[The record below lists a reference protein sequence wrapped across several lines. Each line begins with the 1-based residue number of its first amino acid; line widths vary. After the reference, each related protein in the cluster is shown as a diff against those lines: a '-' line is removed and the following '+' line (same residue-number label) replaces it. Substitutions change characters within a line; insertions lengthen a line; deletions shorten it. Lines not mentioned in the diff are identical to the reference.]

1 MFIATVSIL
10 SLPYGTDNEYSYILK
25 EQDAAEYMGDALLPD
40 VVGMFAALPFGT
52 GNRETVGLIVAVRQG
67 KEMMKALKTIHFLY
81 QKEYSL
87 GRDLLGLCRYI
98 ASNTFCTL
106 GDAVRC
112 AFPTALLGQ
121 LEDRYEK
128 TENSPSGLNIK
139 LQTLYDYVVSHPQ
152 LSLAELCAEF
162 GDEVQDGLRYLA
174 KEEFIRVQ
182 PTVKNVPTV
191 KYKCIYS
198 LNMPCYEAI
207 RATRSKKARA
217 LTEYLSTV
225 ESEQETYIKKEY
237 LLTGRELKALC
248 DKGILKSEQIEE
260 YRNPYVS
267 YAKTVKED
275 NTVLNEEQQ
284 NAYDTISGLIDTEKP
299 QAALLY
305 GVTGSGKTRVIKALC
320 DKVIAK
326 GKSVIMLVPE
336 ISLTPQSTAIFCACY
351 GDRVAVIHSSLSVG
365 ERIDAWK
372 RVKRGLVDM
381 VIGTRSAIFAP
392 LSNLG
397 MVVIDEEQEHT
408 YKSEMS
414 PKYHARDAARY
425 RCADSNALM
434 LLASA
439 TPSVESFYKAS
450 IGKYTLVRMMNRY
463 GSAGEAKTV
472 LADMRVDA
480 RNGITDPIGTELK
493 KKILENKIS
502 GNQTIL
508 FLNRRGYNN
517 FLSCREC
524 GNVMLCPNCDISLTY
539 HTSGFFPSEAVQGFE
554 NSYTVR
560 ANNGYL
566 MCHTCGY
573 KTKIPEKCEK
583 CGSEHIA
590 YMGYGTQKIENDLKQ
605 LDPSLRILRMDADTT
620 GGKLAYERILSE
632 FRQGNADIL
641 LGTQM
646 VTKGHDFPNVTLV
659 GVLLA
664 DFSLYVQDYRANERT
679 FSLLTQVIGRAG
691 RKDKEGVA
699 VIQTFNPEHEILSLA
714 SKQDYDAF
722 YKGEIA
728 MRKALAYP
736 PFCDMTV
743 FTFYSE
749 NENVSLKLS
758 SSFYNKLLE
767 LHEKEYPDVKLLFY
781 GPFEAPVYRVKCT
794 YRMQLICKCKM
805 NKRTREMFFRMLSDF
820 IKLCGKGSGVSIDI
834 NPM

>member
-10 SLPYGTDNEYSYILK
+10 SLPYGTDNEYSYIL
-25 EQDAAEYMGDALLPD
+25 DDRAAAEHMNGTELPD

-52 GNRETVGLIVAVRQG
+52 GNRETVGLIVAVRRG
-67 KEMMKALKTIHFLY
+67 GEMIKVLKTIHFLY

-87 GRDLLGLCRYI
+87 DGELLGLCRYI

-106 GDAVRC
+106 GDVVRC

-121 LEDRYEK
+121 LEDRFEK
-128 TENSPSGLNIK
+128 TEKSPEGLNIK
-139 LQTLYDYVVSHPQ
+139 LQMLYDYVVSNPQ

-162 GDEVQDGLRYLA
+162 GDEVQDGLRYLI
-174 KEEFIRVQ
+174 KEGFIRVQ
-182 PTVKNVPTV
+182 PTVKNVPTI

-198 LNMPCYEAI
+198 LNMPYDEAV
-207 RATRSKKARA
+207 RNTKSKKARLLA
-217 LTEYLSTV
+217 EYLNTV
-225 ESEQETYIKKEY
+225 ASEQETYIKKEY
-237 LLTGRELKALC
+237 SLTGRELKALC

-260 YRNPYVS
+260 YRNPYIS
-267 YAKTVKED
+267 YAKTVKKD
-275 NTVLNEEQQ
+275 DTVLNDEQQ
-284 NAYDTISGLIDTEKP
+284 NAYDTISGLLDTRKP

-320 DKVIAK
+320 DKVIAE

-351 GDRVAVIHSSLSVG
+351 GDRVAVMHSSLSVG
-365 ERIDAWK
+365 ERIDTWK

-408 YKSEMS
+408 YKSEMT

-425 RCADSNALM
+425 RCAASNALM

-472 LADMRVDA
+472 LADMRVDV

-508 FLNRRGYNN
+508 FLNRRGYNS

-524 GNVMLCPNCDISLTY
+524 GNVLLCPNCDISLTY
-539 HTSGFFPSEAVQGFE
+539 HTNGFFSAEAAQRFE
-554 NSYTVR
+554 TSYTVR
-560 ANNGYL
+560 SNNGYL

-605 LDPSLRILRMDADTT
+605 LDPSLRVLRMDADTT
-620 GGKLAYERILSE
+620 GGKLSYERILSE
-632 FRQGNADIL
+632 FKQGNADIL

-664 DFSLYVQDYRANERT
+664 DFSLYVNDYRANERT

-699 VIQTFNPEHEILSLA
+699 VIQTFNPEHEVLSLS

-749 NENVSLKLS
+749 NENISLKLS
-758 SSFYNKLLE
+758 SSFYNMLLE
-767 LHEKEYPDVKLLFY
+767 LHEKEYSDVKLLFY
-781 GPFEAPVYRVKCT
+781 GPFEAPVYRVKST

-805 NKRTREMFFRMLSDF
+805 NKRTRELFSRMLSDF
-820 IKLCGKGSGVSIDI
+820 IKICGKGSGVSIDI